1 MAKRPSDLSALKNN
15 RWLQLLK
22 QHYTAPL
29 NVAFKQFKLGAMV
42 FFLGM
47 VMVYMSQQLLPPS
60 PQQELFLLVAIV
72 LVAIGFIIAM
82 MAQVRLLISRLL
94 RFFMD

>member
-1 MAKRPSDLSALKNN
+1 MAKHPSDLSPLKSN

-29 NVAFKQFKLGAMV
+29 SVTFKQFKLGAMV